1 MLVEKRTKEPK
12 WRAVPFGPDPKIKF
26 DYEISMGLRNGEKQW
41 KDTLDAWIS
50 AHHSQ
55 IDSILVSYKV
65 PLVDATGHVSS
76 NGKDGNL

>member
-1 MLVEKRTKEPK
+1 
-12 WRAVPFGPDPKIKF
+12 
-26 DYEISMGLRNGEKQW
+26 MGLRNGEKQW

-50 AHHSQ
+50 AHRLQ

-76 NGKDGNL
+76 TSKDGNL